1 MEKRIFKKWVNNL
14 LVGIAFMSLFMLI
27 ITIDSEW
34 TKEYFIFVA
43 INLGLFAFGSLLLAK
58 WGRPISE

>member
-14 LVGIAFMSLFMLI
+14 LVGIAFIGIFMLI

-34 TKEYFIFVA
+34 TKEYFIFVT
-43 INLGLFAFGSLLLAK
+43 INLGLFAFSSLLLAK